1 MREIKFRGKHLEPG
15 GTWKYGSLVVCENGD
30 CLIGTCKEYGSEA
43 RYMRNEVYPD
53 SVGQYTGLKDRNG
66 KEIYEGDIIQ
76 IPDDYEMYGMA
87 CGEKYEVDF
96 KNGRFRL
103 RPKYRPD
110 ALGYDLEGV
119 EECEVLGNKYEN
131 PELLEVI
138 E

>member
-1 MREIKFRGKHLEPG
+1 MREIKFRAWDMESKIMWDWDEMQEWWEEAGYSDNMLR
-15 GTWKYGSLVVCENGD
+15 GD
-30 CLIGTCKEYGSEA
+30 HYVP
-43 RYMRNEVYPD
+43 M
-53 SVGQYTGLKDRNG
+53 QYTGLKDRNG